1 MIFLFCFS
9 LPVAV
14 FFSLL
19 FLEWMIWLTFF
30 MCMLPMV

>member
-1 MIFLFCFS
+1 MIFLFCFP
-9 LPVAV
+9 LPLAV
-14 FFSLL
+14 FFRLL